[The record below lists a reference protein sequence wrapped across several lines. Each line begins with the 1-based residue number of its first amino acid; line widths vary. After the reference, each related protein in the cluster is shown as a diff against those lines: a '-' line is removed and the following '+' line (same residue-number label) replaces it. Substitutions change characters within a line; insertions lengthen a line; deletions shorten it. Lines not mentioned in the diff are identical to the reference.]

1 MISDLWRRAAL
12 GANSVGYRSIYA
24 WFSIV
29 STPSTNQREHIQ
41 EALFGSFGGSSPSH
55 SHIPPSFGIASELSQ
70 PCGSSGPCLLAGC
83 VCRVLWHHVLCVFR
97 AGISSAL
104 DHRTTQR
111 APSCLLLRS
120 GSCHTHPVHRSHQR
134 WPHQPGCHVRLP
146 DWLPDVPVSCVLLHL
161 CSVLGSSSWS
171 RCAVWGHAKQYER
184 QSWPEHG
191 KRCQN
196 IIRGP
201 VKGRLFH
208 INEIVDNKCI
218 WITILT
224 VICKVHVYICF

>member
-1 MISDLWRRAAL
+1 MISDLWRRVAL
-12 GANSVGYRSIYA
+12 GANSVGNRSIYA

-29 STPSTNQREHIQ
+29 STP
-41 EALFGSFGGSSPSH
+41 LFFVSIHKKIKENTSKKIFLVLLEVLLPPTLISLHFLASPLSYRSH
-55 SHIPPSFGIASELSQ
+55 VGVPVYIF
-70 PCGSSGPCLLAGC
+70 LAGC
-83 VCRVLWHHVLCVFR
+83 VCRVLWHHVLCVLR

-161 CSVLGSSSWS
+161 FSVLGSSSWS
-171 RCAVWGHAKQYER
+171 RCAVWGHTKQYER

-191 KRCQN
+191 TR
-196 IIRGP
+196 
-201 VKGRLFH
+201 VYLF
-208 INEIVDNKCI
+208 
-218 WITILT
+218 
-224 VICKVHVYICF
+224 